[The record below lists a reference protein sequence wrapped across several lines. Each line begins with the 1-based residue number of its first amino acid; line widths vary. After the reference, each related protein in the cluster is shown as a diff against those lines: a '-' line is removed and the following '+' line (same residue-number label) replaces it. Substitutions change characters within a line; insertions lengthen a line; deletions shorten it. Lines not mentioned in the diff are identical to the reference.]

1 MRAPHR
7 VTSVHVSSLESL
19 LHGTRIVNDK
29 EAICFRMASKRNV
42 LTLLYATFDH
52 DLIDFN
58 TLVAAKFFVKPHAD
72 DAWHDVP
79 GRVVHRR
86 VGGVSGFAL

>member
-1 MRAPHR
+1 MRVPHR
-7 VTSVHVSSLESL
+7 VTNVQVSPLESL

-29 EAICFRMASKRNV
+29 EAIRFGMASKRNV

-58 TLVAAKFFVKPHAD
+58 TMVAAKFFVKPHAN
-72 DAWHDVP
+72 DAWHGVP

>member
-1 MRAPHR
+1 MRVPHR
-7 VTSVHVSSLESL
+7 VTSESL

-29 EAICFRMASKRNV
+29 EAIRFGMASKRNV

-58 TLVAAKFFVKPHAD
+58 TMVAAKFFVKPHAD

-79 GRVVHRR
+79 GRVAHRR